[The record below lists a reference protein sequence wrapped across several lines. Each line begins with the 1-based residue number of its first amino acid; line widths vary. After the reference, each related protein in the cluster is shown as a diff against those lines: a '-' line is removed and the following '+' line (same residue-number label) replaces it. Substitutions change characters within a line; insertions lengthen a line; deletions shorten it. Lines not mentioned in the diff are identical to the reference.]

1 VSRRRPTLEEV
12 LQQEGWIVYTTADG
26 GRGYYNPAS
35 EKAVEWVI
43 VVPEESL
50 EVVPAWR
57 GRLAAALL
65 RFRRRFSRRPRVLR
79 CPHCLALN
87 AGLGACAQCGLPRR

>member
-1 VSRRRPTLEEV
+1 VNPRRPTLEEV

-35 EKAVEWVI
+35 EKAAEWVI

-57 GRLAAALL
+57 GRLAAALRRL
-65 RFRRRFSRRPRVLR
+65 LDRFPRRVSR